1 MTSAVV
7 HMTRFL
13 RKTIASAPRTTVAT
27 SSNRGLATDKKDPDH
42 VTKRYFPRR
51 CLLYVPGSDEA
62 KLHKSQTLKPDSFVF
77 DCEDGVAGPSKQTA
91 RDNIMKILQE
101 VKPLQ
106 KKTEYG
112 VRINSIPSGLAE
124 EDLRAVLSGE
134 RIPHTIY
141 LPKVESP
148 EDIDWFAQ
156 TAGKHMQKKDKDINL
171 VIYAESAQSLIN
183 LKDICSE
190 AKKLEEYSIF
200 NFDAIVFGS
209 DDYCASIGAT
219 RSAAGQ
225 EVLVARQQVVMTA
238 KAFGIEAIDV
248 VFIDFNDLEG
258 LKKQAEEGSSMGFT
272 GKQCIHPNQI
282 DIITRAF
289 TPTQERIDWARQVIT
304 LYRQHEKEGKGA
316 FVFKGSMIDK
326 PLLLQAENIV
336 RLADLI

>member
-1 MTSAVV
+1 MITS
-7 HMTRFL
+7 
-13 RKTIASAPRTTVAT
+13 
-27 SSNRGLATDKKDPDH
+27 RGLAAKKEEGEPKKDEEDH
-42 VTKRYFPRR
+42 PGKRYFPRR
-51 CLLYVPGSDEA
+51 CVLYVPGSDEG
-62 KLHKSQTLKPDSFVF
+62 KLAKSQTLKPDSFVF
-77 DCEDGVAGPSKQTA
+77 DCEDGVAAPAKTNA
-91 RDNIMKILQE
+91 RENILKILQE
-101 VKPLQ
+101 VKPSH

-124 EDLRAVLSGE
+124 EDLKTVLSGQ

-171 VIYAESAQSLIN
+171 VVYAESAQALIN
-183 LKDICSE
+183 LKEICSE

-200 NFDAIVFGS
+200 NLDAIVFGS

-248 VFIDFNDLEG
+248 VYIDFNDLDG
-258 LKKQAEEGSSMGFT
+258 LKKQSEEGSAMGFT

-282 DIITRAF
+282 DIITKAF

-304 LYRQHEKEGKGA
+304 LYRQHEESGKGA

-336 RLADLI
+336 KLADLIQK